1 VTRVAAWV
9 RALTRRHRRALVS
22 APRSAMV
29 LAPLPLPTRVFNRL
43 SAEHLEHHAHRHE
56 HRHLTVVRSQP
67 VTALHTD
74 VTTHVL
80 RSHAVERSIAPLRA
94 PGAAAPELVLAPAR
108 VPRAAHA
115 PLPEAAAAV
124 RALVEQLSGSHR
136 RVESPAPRLHARA
149 IRSAEEEPDVPH
161 AVTRTL
167 RAVPPA
173 AAAAAP
179 AMVLSRQAAALAQA
193 AAQAAVAAAT
203 GPPARELVSPHHPPP
218 PPVVDVESLTDRVV
232 DQIDRRVNA
241 QRERH
246 GIF

>member
-1 VTRVAAWV
+1 MTRIAAWV
-9 RALTRRHRRALVS
+9 RALKRRRRRVLVS

-29 LAPLPLPTRVFNRL
+29 LAPVPGSTRVFNRF
-43 SAEHLEHHAHRHE
+43 STERVEHHSHRH
-56 HRHLTVVRSQP
+56 HHGRLAIVRPPS
-67 VTALHTD
+67 VTALRRD
-74 VTTHVL
+74 VATHV
-80 RSHAVERSIAPLRA
+80 RHTVERSTATVPA
-94 PGAAAPELVLAPAR
+94 PGAPDPALVLAPAR
-108 VPRAAHA
+108 VSRAARP

-124 RALVEQLSGSHR
+124 RAMVAQVTGSHR
-136 RVESPAPRLHARA
+136 RVESPAPRLTARP
-149 IRSAEEEPDVPH
+149 IRAATEEPDLPP
-161 AVTRTL
+161 AATRTL

-173 AAAAAP
+173 AAGAAP

-218 PPVVDVESLTDRVV
+218 PPLVDVESLTDRVV